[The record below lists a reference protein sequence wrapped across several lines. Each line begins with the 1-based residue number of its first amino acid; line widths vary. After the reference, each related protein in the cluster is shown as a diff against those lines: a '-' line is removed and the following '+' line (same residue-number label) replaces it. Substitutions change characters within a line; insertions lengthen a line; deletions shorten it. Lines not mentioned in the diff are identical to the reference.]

1 VTTSRDEV
9 ALPRVTI
16 IGLGPADARYLTG
29 EALSALGEGS
39 PLYLRTARHPA
50 ALAYAAAGA
59 IALDHHYESA
69 PTFEDAYQGILE
81 ELVSAAASAGQIRYA
96 VPGSPMVLER
106 TVELLRED
114 ARVEAHVVAGL
125 SFLDLAWDRLG
136 VDPVNAGVRLVDAE
150 RFGEHAAGDRGP
162 MLVTQTWSQSLLSGI
177 KLAFEEPPDG
187 KVWLLHH
194 LGLPDEIVE
203 VIDFSEIDRTLEP
216 DHLTCCY
223 LPAMAAPVAAE
234 IVRVE
239 ETVRRLRLECPW
251 DAAQSH
257 VSLLR
262 HLLEETYEAIEAIEE
277 LGSEPSAMAVDH
289 LEEELGDVLC
299 QVLFH
304 SVIAAE
310 EGWFNLADV
319 ARTLD
324 EKLVRRHPHVFGAD
338 AALIDAEAV
347 LSSWETAKREEKGR
361 TSLLDGIP
369 PALPAL
375 ALAAKLERRA
385 RGTLVAP
392 DAARASAQ
400 LKARVSA
407 VVDGEINGAGAAL
420 FDLAFVVAAN
430 GGDPEE
436 AVRHAATLFTKRF
449 LAAEQA
455 AGASG
460 AAIFSE
466 FEQLG
471 TPAE

>member
-1 VTTSRDEV
+1 V

-16 IGLGPADARYLTG
+16 IGLGPADAPYLTS
-29 EALSALGEGS
+29 EALLALGESS

-50 ALAYAAAGA
+50 AQAYAAAGA

-69 PTFEDAYQGILE
+69 PTFEDAYLGIVE
-81 ELVSAAASAGQIRYA
+81 ELISAAVASGQIRYA

-114 ARVEAHVVAGL
+114 PRVDAHVVAGL
-125 SFLDLAWDRLG
+125 SFLDLAWERLG
-136 VDPVNAGVRLVDAE
+136 IDPVNAGVRLVDAE
-150 RFGEHAAGDRGP
+150 RFAADAAGERGP
-162 MLVTQTWSQSLLSGI
+162 LLITQTWSQSLLSDI
-177 KLAFEEPPDG
+177 KLAFEEPPDV
-187 KVWLLHH
+187 KVSLLHH

-203 VIDFSEIDRTLEP
+203 VVAFSEIDRTLEP

-223 LPAMAAPVAAE
+223 LPEVAAPVAAE

-251 DAAQSH
+251 DAEQTH

-277 LGSEPSAMAVDH
+277 LGDEPSPTAVGH

-319 ARTLD
+319 ARALD
-324 EKLVRRHPHVFGAD
+324 EKLVRRHPHVFGTD
-338 AALIDAEAV
+338 AASIDAASV
-347 LSSWETAKREEKGR
+347 LSSWESAKREEKGR

-369 PALPAL
+369 SALPAL

-385 RGTLVAP
+385 RAALGIGE
-392 DAARASAQ
+392 DGSEARARLKDRLAAVIDGDSA
-400 LKARVSA
+400 R
-407 VVDGEINGAGAAL
+407 AGAAL
-420 FDLAFVVAAN
+420 FDLALVVAAN
-430 GGDPEE
+430 GGEPEE
-436 AVRHAATLFTKRF
+436 EVRQAAAAFTKRF
-449 LAAEQA
+449 LAAERA
-455 AGASG
+455 A
-460 AAIFSE
+460 AADGTMISSE
-466 FEQLG
+466 FDQLDG
-471 TPAE
+471 QVE

>member
-1 VTTSRDEV
+1 VV
-9 ALPRVTI
+9 LPRVTI

-29 EALSALGEGS
+29 EALLALGEGS

-59 IALDHHYESA
+59 ITLDHHYEASL
-69 PTFEDAYQGILE
+69 TFEDAYQGILE
-81 ELVSAAASAGQIRYA
+81 ELVAAAAASGHVRYA

-106 TVELLRED
+106 TVELLRADPRVD
-114 ARVEAHVVAGL
+114 ASVVAGL
-125 SFLDLAWDRLG
+125 SFLDLAWERIG
-136 VDPVNAGVRLVDAE
+136 IDPVNASVRLVDGE
-150 RFGEHAAGDRGP
+150 RFGPGAAGERGP
-162 MLVTQTWSQSLLSGI
+162 MLITQTWSQSLLSDI
-177 KLAFEEPPDG
+177 KLAFEEPPDV

-194 LGLPDEIVE
+194 LGLPDEIVKI
-203 VIDFSEIDRTLEP
+203 VDFSEIDRSLEP

-223 LPAMAAPVAAE
+223 LPEVAAPVAAE

-251 DAAQSH
+251 DAEQTH

-277 LGSEPSAMAVDH
+277 LGADPGPVAVDH

-319 ARTLD
+319 ARALD
-324 EKLVRRHPHVFGAD
+324 EKLIRRHPHVFGVD
-338 AALIDAEAV
+338 AASIDAAEV

-375 ALAAKLERRA
+375 ALAAKLERRTRAALAAADDGTELRA
-385 RGTLVAP
+385 R
-392 DAARASAQ
+392 
-400 LKARVSA
+400 LKARLAAVIDGDSA
-407 VVDGEINGAGAAL
+407 RAGAAL
-420 FDLAFVVAAN
+420 FELVLVVAAN

-436 AVRHAATLFTKRF
+436 EVRRAAASFTKRF
-449 LAAEQA
+449 VAAEQA
-455 AGASG
+455 AATSG
-460 AAIFSE
+460 TAISRE
-466 FEQLG
+466 FDLLG
-471 TPAE
+471 RSAE

>member
-1 VTTSRDEV
+1 VV
-9 ALPRVTI
+9 LPRVTI
-16 IGLGPADARYLTG
+16 IGLGPADARYLTS
-29 EALSALGEGS
+29 EALLALDETS

-59 IALDHHYESA
+59 ITLDHHYETA
-69 PTFEDAYQGILE
+69 PTFEDAYQGIIE
-81 ELVSAAASAGQIRYA
+81 ELVAAAAASGHIGYA

-114 ARVEAHVVAGL
+114 PRVDVHVVQGL
-125 SFLDLAWDRLG
+125 SFLDLAWERLG
-136 VDPVNAGVRLVDAE
+136 IDPVNAGVRLVDAE
-150 RFGEHAAGDRGP
+150 RFGPHAAGERGP

-177 KLAFEEPPDG
+177 KLAFEEPPDV

-194 LGLPDEIVE
+194 LGLPDEAVE
-203 VIDFSEIDRTLEP
+203 VVDFSEIDRSLEP

-223 LPAMAAPVAAE
+223 LPEIAAPVAAE

-251 DAAQSH
+251 DAAQTH

-277 LGSEPSAMAVDH
+277 LGAEPSPSAVDH

-319 ARTLD
+319 ARALD

-338 AALIDAEAV
+338 AASVDAAAV
-347 LSSWETAKREEKGR
+347 LNAWESAKREEKGR

-385 RGTLVAP
+385 R
-392 DAARASAQ
+392 AALAAGDDDSDVRAH
-400 LKARVSA
+400 LKARLAAVIDGDSA
-407 VVDGEINGAGAAL
+407 KAGAAL
-420 FDLAFVVAAN
+420 FDLAMVVAAN

-436 AVRHAATLFTKRF
+436 EVRQAATAFTKRF
-449 LAAEQA
+449 VSAEQTA
-455 AGASG
+455 AASG
-460 AAIFSE
+460 TAISSE
-466 FEQLG
+466 FDLLRTRSE
-471 TPAE
+471 

>member
-1 VTTSRDEV
+1 VV
-9 ALPRVTI
+9 LPRVTI
-16 IGLGPADARYLTG
+16 IGLGPADARYLTS
-29 EALSALGEGS
+29 EALLALGETS

-50 ALAYAAAGA
+50 ALAYAALGA
-59 IALDHHYESA
+59 ITLDHHYETA
-69 PTFEDAYQGILE
+69 PTFEAAYQGIIE
-81 ELVSAAASAGQIRYA
+81 ELVTAAEAGGHIGYA

-106 TVELLRED
+106 TVELLRQD
-114 ARVEAHVVAGL
+114 SRVDVRVVQGL
-125 SFLDLAWDRLG
+125 SFLDLAWERLDI
-136 VDPVNAGVRLVDAE
+136 DPVNAGVRLVDAE
-150 RFGEHAAGDRGP
+150 RFGSDAAGERGP

-177 KLAFEEPPDG
+177 KLAFEAPPDV

-194 LGLPDEIVE
+194 LGLPDEVVE
-203 VIDFSEIDRTLEP
+203 VVDFSEIDRSLEP

-223 LPAMAAPVAAE
+223 LPEIAVPVAAE

-251 DAAQSH
+251 DAAQTH

-277 LGSEPSAMAVDH
+277 LGTEPSPSDVGH

-319 ARTLD
+319 ARALD

-338 AALIDAEAV
+338 AASVDAAAV
-347 LSSWETAKREEKGR
+347 LNAWESAKREEKGR

-385 RGTLVAP
+385 R
-392 DAARASAQ
+392 AALAAGDDDSDVRAH
-400 LKARVSA
+400 LKARLAAVIDGDSA
-407 VVDGEINGAGAAL
+407 KAGAAL
-420 FDLAFVVAAN
+420 FDLAMVVAAN

-436 AVRHAATLFTKRF
+436 EVRQAATAFTKRF
-449 LAAEQA
+449 VSAEQTA
-455 AGASG
+455 AASG
-460 AAIFSE
+460 TAISSE
-466 FEQLG
+466 FDLLRTRSE
-471 TPAE
+471 

>member
-1 VTTSRDEV
+1 VV
-9 ALPRVTI
+9 LPRVTI
-16 IGLGPADARYLTG
+16 IGLGPADARFLTG
-29 EALSALGEGS
+29 EALQALGGCS
-39 PLYLRTARHPA
+39 PLFLRTARHPA
-50 ALAYAAAGA
+50 ALAYAASGA
-59 IALDHHYESA
+59 VTLDHHYESA
-69 PTFEDAYQGILE
+69 PTFEDAYQGMLE
-81 ELVSAAASAGQIRYA
+81 ELVAAAVASGHIRYA

-114 ARVEAHVVAGL
+114 PRVDADVVAGL
-125 SFLDLAWDRLG
+125 SFLDLAWERLG
-136 VDPVNAGVRLVDAE
+136 VDPVNAGVRLVDAQN
-150 RFGEHAAGDRGP
+150 FATNAAGERAP
-162 MLVTQTWSQSLLSGI
+162 MLITQTWSQSLLSGI
-177 KLAFEEPPDG
+177 KLAFEEPPDV

-194 LGLPDEIVE
+194 LGLPDEIVD
-203 VIDFSEIDRTLEP
+203 VVDFSEIDRSLEP

-223 LPAMAAPVAAE
+223 LPELAAPVAAE

-251 DAAQSH
+251 DAAQTH

-277 LGSEPSAMAVDH
+277 LGAEPTPSAVDH

-319 ARTLD
+319 ARGLD
-324 EKLVRRHPHVFGAD
+324 EKLIRRHPHVFGAD
-338 AALIDAEAV
+338 AALVDAAEV
-347 LSSWETAKREEKGR
+347 LNSWESAKREEKGR

-385 RGTLVAP
+385 RDALAVGGDGTEVRARLKERL
-392 DAARASAQ
+392 AAVIDGDS
-400 LKARVSA
+400 ARV
-407 VVDGEINGAGAAL
+407 GAAL
-420 FDLAFVVAAN
+420 FDLALVVAAN

-436 AVRHAATLFTKRF
+436 AVRQAATAFTKRF
-449 LAAEQA
+449 VAAEQA

-460 AAIFSE
+460 NAISSE
-466 FEQLG
+466 FDLLG
-471 TPAE
+471 TPAD